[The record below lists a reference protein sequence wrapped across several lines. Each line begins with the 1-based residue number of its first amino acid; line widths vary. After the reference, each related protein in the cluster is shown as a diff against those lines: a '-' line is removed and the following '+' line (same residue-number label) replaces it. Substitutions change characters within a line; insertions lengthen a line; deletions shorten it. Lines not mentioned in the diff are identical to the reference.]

1 MKWAEK
7 ENFEMRVSG
16 PPPSK
21 KNYIEAG
28 PLQRLEYNDSV
39 TDLKAA
45 FQYNRL
51 ALCILETSK
60 QVLWQ
65 TVKTQMKCRIIRVC
79 TVC

>member
-7 ENFEMRVSG
+7 ENFEMRVSD

-21 KNYIEAG
+21 KIYIEAG

-39 TDLKAA
+39 TNLEVA

-60 QVLWQ
+60 QALWQ
-65 TVKTQMKCRIIRVC
+65 TVNTRMKCSIIRVC